1 MSMRR
6 SKEQVVEAIR
16 SMLISVANEKGS
28 VAKLFLERDLINL
41 YTELGMLEYA
51 NALNSQGLE
60 SK

>member
-1 MSMRR
+1 MCR
-6 SKEQVVEAIR
+6 SKEQVVEAIQ

-51 NALNSQGLE
+51 NALNSQALE
-60 SK
+60 NK